1 MDPFQNSIEH
11 VSKAG
16 DLLNLTAE
24 EIKQLAFPKRLVTV
38 HFPVLMDSGEIKI
51 FTGFRSQHN
60 DARGPFKGGLR
71 FSPEVTE
78 SEVKALS
85 SWMTWKCAV
94 ADVPF
99 GGGKGGVI
107 VDTKTLSKTEI
118 EKLSRAF
125 IRAIADCIGEHKDV
139 PAPDMYTNGEIMD
152 IMLDEY
158 KKVTGSSSNA
168 IFTGKTLSNGG
179 SEGRTEATGFGGAKV
194 LETLAKKIPLIAKD
208 TKIAIQGIGNVG
220 EYFALFAHELGFV
233 ITALSDSKGG
243 IYRETG
249 LDPKEVLAY
258 KKANGTLNGFPDAS
272 FVTNEELLTLPVDVL
287 VPAALENV
295 INEQNADKIQA
306 RFVIEMANGPVTPE
320 ADAVFK
326 EKKIISVPDI
336 LANSGG
342 VTVSYFEWYQNVNNE
357 KWTKDEVLKKLEE
370 KIVAAFEATWNM
382 MLEKQVDMRTGAYLL
397 AIDKVYR
404 ASKGMKE

>member
-16 DLLNLTAE
+16 NLLNLTAE
-24 EIKQLAFPKRLVTV
+24 EIKQLAFPKRIVTV
-38 HFPVLMDSGEIKI
+38 HFPVVMDSGEIKV

-71 FSPEVTE
+71 FSTEVTE

-107 VDTKTLSKTEI
+107 VDTKLLSKSEL

-125 IRAIADCIGEHKDV
+125 VTAIADCIGEKKDV

-152 IMLDEY
+152 FMLDEY
-158 KKVTGSSSNA
+158 KKVTGSTSNA
-168 IFTGKTLSNGG
+168 VFTGKTLTNGG
-179 SEGRTEATGFGGAKV
+179 SEGRTEATGYGGAKV
-194 LETLAKKIPLIAKD
+194 LETLAKKVALIAKD

-243 IYRETG
+243 IYREAG

-272 FVTNEELLTLPVDVL
+272 FITNEELLTLPVHVL

-295 INEQNADKIQA
+295 INETNADKIQA

-320 ADAVFK
+320 ADAIFK
-326 EKKIISVPDI
+326 EKNIISVPDI

-342 VTVSYFEWYQNVNNE
+342 VTVSYFEWYQNVHNE
-357 KWTKDEVLKKLEE
+357 KWTKEEVLKKLEE
-370 KIVAAFEATWNM
+370 KIVGAFDAVWDMTN
-382 MLEKQVDMRTGAYLL
+382 EKQVDMRTGAYLL
-397 AIDKVYR
+397 ALDRVYR
-404 ASKGMKE
+404 ASKGMQA